1 MALMTPVGDD
11 AQANRGDATGRARIV
26 TAARSLSATMRNP
39 RVTQRWGP
47 SLTLGPVLFLLVI
60 VPLLVLL
67 WSSFKPTG
75 LPRDPGFGFDNYR
88 LVYSNPDLWVLVLNT
103 IVFAVSGAAIAMAIG
118 VPLVWLIERTDLPA
132 QRLFRAVVLIPM
144 ATPPVLLAIAWVM
157 LLSPRTG
164 LFNTLL
170 MNVFNLSEAPFNIY
184 NMWGMALV
192 QGLALVPAVYLLLAP
207 AFRNMDP
214 ALEEAAFTS
223 GANLRQTIRRVLFP
237 MLRPSLLAAFIFMT
251 IIGFVVFDVPGVIGL
266 PARRFVLSTQV
277 YRYLNQSPTAIPQYG
292 AVGALTVSFLVLLV
306 LLALLYQRMT
316 KDARKYVTIT
326 GKNFRP
332 LRFQLRRWRIPA
344 ALVVTAYFIISV
356 LFPLAILFWTSLLP
370 YLSGVSAELAAQA
383 SFDNYRR
390 VFSNPRL
397 GDATRNTLVVG
408 VMSATVLAIIATF
421 VAWVLVRTR
430 AVGRRVMDVVAFI
443 PAAISGIMLGVSLIF
458 VALAVGRW
466 VPLYGTVWVIVLAYV
481 INYLAYGSRLM
492 MGVMFQMHPELEE
505 AARTSGAGLAR
516 TFRKVTFPL
525 MSPAILAVWIYVMSR
540 AMRELSAAL
549 LLQGREN
556 VVVSVLLWNYWEGG
570 EAVLAATV
578 GVLLLVAMIALVG
591 GWQWA
596 SGRFGVRE

>member
-1 MALMTPVGDD
+1 MTTERQSLNDSDAPALDVE
-11 AQANRGDATGRARIV
+11 RGAPLRGVRNYVARLV
-26 TAARSLSATMRNP
+26 SP
-39 RVTQRWGP
+39 QVTQRWGP
-47 SLTLGPVLFLLVI
+47 ALTLGPILFVLVI

-75 LPRDPGFGFDNYR
+75 LPRDPGFSLVNYR
-88 LVYSNPDLWVLVLNT
+88 IVYGNPELLSLVWNT
-103 IVFAVSGAAIAMAIG
+103 VVFAVSGAAISMSIG

-132 QRLFRAVVLIPM
+132 QRFFRAIVLIPM
-144 ATPPVLLAIAWVM
+144 AIPPVLLAIAWVM
-157 LLSPRTG
+157 LTSPRTG
-164 LFNTLL
+164 LFNTILI
-170 MNVFNLSEAPFNIY
+170 NVFNLDGPPINIFNMY
-184 NMWGMALV
+184 GMAFV

-223 GANLRQTIRRVLFP
+223 GASLAHTIRKILLP

-277 YRYLNQSPTAIPQYG
+277 FRYLNQSPTAIPQYG
-292 AVGALTVSFLVLLV
+292 AVGALTVSFLVLLI
-306 LLALLYQRMT
+306 LLAVFYQRMT
-316 KDARKYVTIT
+316 KDARRFVTIT

-332 LRFQLRRWRIPA
+332 MRFQLRRWTVPA
-344 ALVVTAYFIISV
+344 VAAVSLYFVVSV
-356 LFPLAILFWTSLLP
+356 IFPLAILFWTSLLP

-383 SFDNYRR
+383 SFNNYRQ

-397 GDATRNTLVVG
+397 VNAARNTVFVG
-408 VMSATVLAIIATF
+408 VMSATALAAIATL
-421 VAWVLVRTR
+421 VAWVLVRTK
-430 AVGRRVMDVVAFI
+430 AAGRRVMDVVAFI

-458 VALAVGRW
+458 VALAIGRW
-466 VPLYGTVWVIVLAYV
+466 VPIYGTVWVIALAYV

-505 AARTSGAGLAR
+505 AARTSGAGIAR
-516 TFRKVTFPL
+516 TFRRVTFPL

-556 VVVSVLLWNYWEGG
+556 VVMSVLLWNYWEGG
-570 EAVLAATV
+570 QAVLASTV
-578 GVLLLVAMIALVG
+578 GVLLLVAMIVLVG
-591 GWQWA
+591 GWQWL